1 MYSACK
7 RVLDVALAAL
17 GIALSAPL
25 WAGITVAVRLSSD
38 GPILYAGPRIG
49 KNGVLFSMYKFR
61 TMWRNADRLG
71 PAVTAADDPRI
82 TSIGRW
88 LRATKVDELP
98 QLLNVLR
105 GEMSLVGPRPEAPEY
120 VAHYDDRQRRVLSVR
135 PGITGPTQLAYRHE
149 EQLLRHSGVV
159 DVYLREL
166 MPRKLEMDLLYV
178 ERRNLWLD
186 VRLLV
191 STLCRLLPLGGRKWV
206 SPLAPEN
213 TSFGR

>member
-1 MYSACK
+1 
-7 RVLDVALAAL
+7 
-17 GIALSAPL
+17 
-25 WAGITVAVRLSSD
+25 
-38 GPILYAGPRIG
+38 
-49 KNGVLFSMYKFR
+49 
-61 TMWRNADRLG
+61 
-71 PAVTAADDPRI
+71 
-82 TSIGRW
+82 
-88 LRATKVDELP
+88 
-98 QLLNVLR
+98 
-105 GEMSLVGPRPEAPEY
+105 MSLVGPRPEAPEY